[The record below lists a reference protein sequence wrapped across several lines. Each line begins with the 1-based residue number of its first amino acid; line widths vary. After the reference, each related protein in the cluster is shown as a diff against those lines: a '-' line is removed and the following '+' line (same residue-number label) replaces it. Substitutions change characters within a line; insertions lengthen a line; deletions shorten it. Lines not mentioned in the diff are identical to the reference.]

1 MRSMSQ
7 FNKHTTDY
15 NGRFFRCGFRGL
27 LLGLL
32 LLAGPAWASDDQLI
46 FTEYTN
52 VLWGTRTYN
61 NGWQDYGGVP
71 FYVTN
76 TPTHSGTKALCLAP
90 NGTSQALHF
99 VHAAFDTSIY
109 TNLSFWIN
117 GGASG
122 GQALSVG
129 ATLGGTEQGTQ
140 SVGPAP
146 TNSWKQVTL
155 SLVSLGVANK
165 TNFDGLYFHLSS
177 SAVQPPIYLDDFSL
191 GAAVPPSTIH
201 LSVNA
206 AQTVRTVD
214 AKVFGIN
221 QVAWDGNVDNAESMA
236 LMNELGSP
244 CLRWPGGSWG
254 DGYHWTNENV
264 MSGSTYRS
272 WGSFS
277 PNFIRL
283 ATNTHAQAFIICN
296 YGSSDGDEAAY
307 GVRMFNI
314 TNHCN
319 FKYWEVGNE
328 VGGSWELDWN
338 TNAPW
343 VAHDPWTYA
352 MRFTNYVAKM
362 KAADPTIRIGAVVDI
377 TEDGTVNNYN
387 HPVVNPRTGATH
399 YGWTPVML
407 TYMRSNNCLPD
418 FVIVHKYPPTDGDT
432 GNLLYYNTWKSDI
445 AGVRQM
451 LNDYLGSAATNIT
464 IENTESGT
472 GGDKQCVSI
481 VGGLQYADDVGQIMQ
496 TEANSRVWW
505 DTRNGQGSVTNCDNA
520 LYGWRTDSSG
530 YFYDDGGIV
539 YNQGYPTNRY
549 PTAWVAKLLTRF
561 AAGGDQVVSA
571 GTDYPLLASYA
582 VMRTDG
588 SLSLLVLNKSSSSS
602 LNAAIA
608 LSGYSPLPNA
618 TVYSYGIPQDETA
631 RTNGPAQNLNI
642 ATNSISSAGTSF
654 SYTFPPYSATVL
666 ALAGNM
672 ANILASSANPSI
684 YGSSVTFTA
693 TITTNGVVAANATG
707 TVTFQDAGN
716 PIGTGSVS
724 AGQAALDI
732 SSLSAGTHSITA
744 AYSGDA
750 RYPASTSSALSQVV
764 NPLPVVLS
772 GSKVYDGTINIS
784 AANLT
789 IANLVGTDS
798 IALSGAGVL
807 ASKDVGS
814 QAITASTNMYLTPA
828 LVQSSWANWNS
839 WGLYPW
845 LGTAPN
851 VGNAIICVIAT
862 RNTASNGFVNSVSFP
877 GVNNF
882 TRIAQAVNAGGVTC
896 EIWYCPSVRSTNN
909 LLTVSFSNPNTNAVC
924 VVAEYTNLVAAGALD
939 QIAGAT
945 NTGTAAVTGTTPTT
959 TLANE
964 LWVGGIGYANT
975 NALTSILNGFTDV
988 AGQSSTYPA
997 SNGVN
1002 QVTLHLLAKAVTAT
1016 GTASSGG
1023 TIGASQK
1030 WAGAIATFKAV
1041 SVASGLMLAGPAAAN
1056 YTLTGATGTATVT
1069 AKPLNYT
1076 GISVVSRAYDGT
1088 TTASFSGTAALL
1100 ASEAPGSGSTSDG
1113 APYTGDAVSIIT
1125 GTLTGS
1131 FADKNVGMNKPVTLA
1146 SGLSLSGAQAGDYS
1160 VGSSSTAL
1168 SANITPAPSSLL
1180 LSSSANPSLQGSSVS
1195 LTATVS
1201 SAVDTPSG
1209 AVVFLANGVAFST
1222 NTLGSGVASAAY
1234 SLLPAGTNTIAA
1246 QFAAQGNYQASSASL
1261 QQVVRLAS
1269 FVLSSTW
1276 NGSQLTLSW
1285 PSGGLLLE
1293 APTPN
1298 GPWTTNMA
1306 GASPC
1311 TITPTGGMKFFRALV
1326 P

>member
-1 MRSMSQ
+1 
-7 FNKHTTDY
+7 
-15 NGRFFRCGFRGL
+15 
-27 LLGLL
+27 
-32 LLAGPAWASDDQLI
+32 
-46 FTEYTN
+46 
-52 VLWGTRTYN
+52 
-61 NGWQDYGGVP
+61 
-71 FYVTN
+71 
-76 TPTHSGTKALCLAP
+76 
-90 NGTSQALHF
+90 
-99 VHAAFDTSIY
+99 
-109 TNLSFWIN
+109 
-117 GGASG
+117 
-122 GQALSVG
+122 
-129 ATLGGTEQGTQ
+129 
-140 SVGPAP
+140 
-146 TNSWKQVTL
+146 
-155 SLVSLGVANK
+155 
-165 TNFDGLYFHLSS
+165 
-177 SAVQPPIYLDDFSL
+177 
-191 GAAVPPSTIH
+191 
-201 LSVNA
+201 
-206 AQTVRTVD
+206 
-214 AKVFGIN
+214 
-221 QVAWDGNVDNAESMA
+221 
-236 LMNELGSP
+236 
-244 CLRWPGGSWG
+244 
-254 DGYHWTNENV
+254 
-264 MSGSTYRS
+264 
-272 WGSFS
+272 
-277 PNFIRL
+277 
-283 ATNTHAQAFIICN
+283 
-296 YGSSDGDEAAY
+296 
-307 GVRMFNI
+307 
-314 TNHCN
+314 
-319 FKYWEVGNE
+319 
-328 VGGSWELDWN
+328 
-338 TNAPW
+338 
-343 VAHDPWTYA
+343 
-352 MRFTNYVAKM
+352 MRFTNYYAQM
-362 KAADPTIRIGAVVDI
+362 KAADPTIKIGAVVDI

-387 HPVVNPRTGATH
+387 HPVVNPRTGVTH

-418 FVIVHKYPPTDGDT
+418 FVIDHKYPPVDGDT
-432 GNLLYYNTWKSDI
+432 GNLLFYSTWKSEI

-472 GGDKQCVSI
+472 SGDKQCVSI

-582 VMRTDG
+582 VKRTNG

-631 RTNGPAQNLNI
+631 RTNGPVQNLDI

-672 ANILASSANPSI
+672 TNILASSANPSI

-693 TITTNGVVAANATG
+693 TITTNGVAAADATG

-716 PIGTGSVS
+716 AIGTGSVS
-724 AGQAALDI
+724 GGQATLDI
-732 SSLSAGTHSITA
+732 SSLSAGTHSISA

-798 IALSGAGVL
+798 VTLSGAGVL
-807 ASKDVGS
+807 ASKDAGS

-828 LVQSSWANWNS
+828 LVQSSWAGWNS

-862 RNTASNGFVNSVSFP
+862 RNTASNGFVNNVSFP
-877 GVNNF
+877 DVNNF

-924 VVAEYTNLVAAGALD
+924 LVAEYTNLVAAGALD

-975 NALTSILNGFTDV
+975 NGLTSILNGFTDV

-1069 AKPLNYT
+1069 
-1076 GISVVSRAYDGT
+1076 
-1088 TTASFSGTAALL
+1088 
-1100 ASEAPGSGSTSDG
+1100 
-1113 APYTGDAVSIIT
+1113 
-1125 GTLTGS
+1125 
-1131 FADKNVGMNKPVTLA
+1131 
-1146 SGLSLSGAQAGDYS
+1146 
-1160 VGSSSTAL
+1160 
-1168 SANITPAPSSLL
+1168 PAPSTLL

-1209 AVVFLANGVAFST
+1209 AVVFLANGVACST
-1222 NTLGSGVASAAY
+1222 NTLDSGVASAAY

-1246 QFAAQGNYQASSASL
+1246 QFAAQGNYQASGASL

-1298 GPWTTNMA
+1298 GPWTTNMV
-1306 GASPC
+1306 GASSC
-1311 TITPTGGMKFFRALV
+1311 NITPTGGMQFFRALV

>member
-1 MRSMSQ
+1 MHR
-7 FNKHTTDY
+7 TDY
-15 NGRFFRCGFRGL
+15 NGRFFRRGSGGL

-32 LLAGPAWASDDQLI
+32 LLAGTAWAGDDQRI

-61 NGWQDYGGVP
+61 NGWQDWGGVP
-71 FYVTN
+71 LYVTN
-76 TPTHSGTKALCLAP
+76 NPVHSGTIALCLAP
-90 NGTSQALHF
+90 NGTAQGLRFAHG
-99 VHAAFDTSIY
+99 AFDTSLY
-109 TNLSFWIN
+109 TNLTFWVN

-129 ATLGGTEQGTQ
+129 ATLRGTEQGTQ

-146 TNSWKQVTL
+146 TNSWRQVTL
-155 SLVSLGVANK
+155 SLASLGVANK

-177 SAVQPPIYLDDFSL
+177 GAVQPPIYLDDISL
-191 GAAVPPSTIH
+191 VAAVPPSTIH

-206 AQTVRTVD
+206 ALTVRTVD
-214 AKVFGIN
+214 AKVFGVN
-221 QVAWDGNVDNAESMA
+221 QVAWDGNVDNAASIA

-254 DGYHWTNENV
+254 DGYHWTNEANSV
-264 MSGSTYRS
+264 GYVNRT

-277 PNFIRL
+277 ANFIRL

-319 FKYWEVGNE
+319 FKYWEIGNE
-328 VGGSWELDWN
+328 VGGSWEWDWN

-362 KAADPTIRIGAVVDI
+362 KAADPTIKIGAVVDI

-387 HPVVNPRTGATH
+387 HPVVNPRTGVTH

-407 TYMRSNNCLPD
+407 TYMRSNSCLPD
-418 FVIVHKYPPTDGDT
+418 FVIVHKYPPVDGDT
-432 GNLLYYNTWKSDI
+432 GNLLYYSTWKSDI

-472 GGDKQCVSI
+472 GGDKQCVSL
-481 VGGLQYADDVGQIMQ
+481 VGGLQYADNVGQIMQ

-505 DTRNGQGSVTNCDNA
+505 DTRNGQSSVTNCDNA
-520 LYGWRTDSSG
+520 LYGWRVDSYG
-530 YFYDDGGIV
+530 HYYDDGGIV

-549 PTAWVAKLLTRF
+549 PAAWVAKLLTRF

-571 GTDYPLLASYA
+571 GTDYPLLACYA
-582 VMRTDG
+582 VRRTNG
-588 SLSLLVLNKSSSSS
+588 SLSLLVLNKSSSSP

-608 LSGYSPLPNA
+608 LSGFTPLPNA
-618 TVYSYGIPQDETA
+618 TVYSYGMPQDETA
-631 RTNGPAQNLNI
+631 RTNGPVQNLDI

-654 SYTFPPYSATVL
+654 SYTFPPFSATVL
-666 ALAGNM
+666 ALAGNTT
-672 ANILASSANPSI
+672 NTILASSANPSI
-684 YGSSVTFTA
+684 YGNPLTFTA
-693 TITTNGVVAANATG
+693 TITTNGVAAADATG
-707 TVTFQDAGN
+707 TVTFQDAAN
-716 PIGTGSVS
+716 TIGTGSVS
-724 AGQAALDI
+724 GGVATLAI
-732 SSLSAGTHSITA
+732 STLAAGTHPITA

-750 RYPASTSSALSQVV
+750 HYPANTSSALSQSV
-764 NPLPVVLS
+764 NPRPVVLS
-772 GSKVYDGTINIS
+772 GSKVYDGTTTIS
-784 AANLT
+784 AANLS

-798 IALSGAGVL
+798 VTLSGAGVL

-814 QAITASTNMYLTPA
+814 QAITATTNMYLTPA
-828 LVQSSWANWNS
+828 LVQSSWAGYNS

-845 LGTAPN
+845 FNIAPN
-851 VGNAIICVIAT
+851 FGNAIICVIAT

-877 GVNNF
+877 DVNNF
-882 TRIAQAVNAGGVTC
+882 TRLAQAVNAGGVTC
-896 EIWYCPSVRSTNN
+896 DIWYCPSVRSTNN

-924 VVAEYTNLVAAGALD
+924 IVAEYTNLLAAGALD
-939 QIAGAT
+939 QIAGAA

-959 TLANE
+959 ALANE
-964 LWVGGIGYANT
+964 LWIGGIGYANT

-988 AGQSSTYPA
+988 ASQSSTYPA

-1016 GTASSGG
+1016 GTAGSGG
-1023 TIGASQK
+1023 TIGASQR
-1030 WAGAIATFKAV
+1030 WAGALATFKAA
-1041 SVASGLMLAGPAAAN
+1041 SVTGGLMLSGPAAAN

-1069 AKPLNYT
+1069 
-1076 GISVVSRAYDGT
+1076 
-1088 TTASFSGTAALL
+1088 
-1100 ASEAPGSGSTSDG
+1100 
-1113 APYTGDAVSIIT
+1113 
-1125 GTLTGS
+1125 
-1131 FADKNVGMNKPVTLA
+1131 
-1146 SGLSLSGAQAGDYS
+1146 
-1160 VGSSSTAL
+1160 
-1168 SANITPAPSSLL
+1168 PAPSSLL
-1180 LSSSANPSLQGSSVS
+1180 LSSSPNPSLQGSNVS
-1195 LTATVS
+1195 FTATVS

-1222 NTLGSGVASAAY
+1222 NNLAGGVASASY

-1298 GPWTTNMA
+1298 GPWTTNTV
-1306 GASPC
+1306 GATSC
-1311 TITPTGGMKFFRALV
+1311 TITPTGGMRFFRALV

>member
-1 MRSMSQ
+1 MRRSSRSMSQ
-7 FNKHTTDY
+7 SDMHTTDY
-15 NGRFFRCGFRGL
+15 NGRFFRRGFRGL
-27 LLGLL
+27 LLGWL

-99 VHAAFDTSIY
+99 VHSAFDTSIY
-109 TNLSFWIN
+109 TNLTFWMN

-177 SAVQPPIYLDDFSL
+177 SAVQPPIYLDDISL

-236 LMNELGSP
+236 LMNELGNP

-264 MSGSTYRS
+264 MSGSTYRN

-277 PNFIRL
+277 PNFIHL
-283 ATNTHAQAFIICN
+283 ATNTYAQAFIICN

-319 FKYWEVGNE
+319 FKYWEIGNE

-352 MRFTNYVAKM
+352 MRFTNYYAQM
-362 KAADPTIRIGAVVDI
+362 KAADPTIKIGAVVDI

-387 HPVVNPRTGATH
+387 HPVVNPRTGVTH

-418 FVIVHKYPPTDGDT
+418 FVIDHKYPPVDGDT
-432 GNLLYYNTWKSDI
+432 GNLLFYSTWKSEI

-472 GGDKQCVSI
+472 SGDKQCVSI

-582 VMRTDG
+582 VKRTNG

-631 RTNGPAQNLNI
+631 RTNGPVQNLDI

-672 ANILASSANPSI
+672 TNILASSANPSI

-693 TITTNGVVAANATG
+693 TITTNGVAAADATG

-716 PIGTGSVS
+716 AIGTGSVS
-724 AGQAALDI
+724 GGQATLDI
-732 SSLSAGTHSITA
+732 SSLSAGTHSISA

-798 IALSGAGVL
+798 VTLSGAGVL
-807 ASKDVGS
+807 ASKDAGS

-828 LVQSSWANWNS
+828 LVQSSWAGWNS

-862 RNTASNGFVNSVSFP
+862 RNTASNGFVNNVSFP
-877 GVNNF
+877 DVNNF

-924 VVAEYTNLVAAGALD
+924 LVAEYTNLVAAGALD

-975 NALTSILNGFTDV
+975 NGLTSILNGFTDV

-1069 AKPLNYT
+1069 
-1076 GISVVSRAYDGT
+1076 
-1088 TTASFSGTAALL
+1088 
-1100 ASEAPGSGSTSDG
+1100 
-1113 APYTGDAVSIIT
+1113 
-1125 GTLTGS
+1125 
-1131 FADKNVGMNKPVTLA
+1131 
-1146 SGLSLSGAQAGDYS
+1146 
-1160 VGSSSTAL
+1160 
-1168 SANITPAPSSLL
+1168 PAPSTLL

-1209 AVVFLANGVAFST
+1209 AVVFLANGVACST
-1222 NTLGSGVASAAY
+1222 NTLDSGVASAAY

-1246 QFAAQGNYQASSASL
+1246 QFAAQGNYQASGASL

-1298 GPWTTNMA
+1298 GPWTTNMV
-1306 GASPC
+1306 GASSC
-1311 TITPTGGMKFFRALV
+1311 NITPTGGMQFFRALV

>member
-1 MRSMSQ
+1 MRRPSRGMRES
-7 FNKHTTDY
+7 NLHMTDDD
-15 NGRFFRCGFRGL
+15 GRFFRRSFSGL

-32 LLAGPAWASDDQLI
+32 LLAGPAWASDNQLI

-76 TPTHSGTKALCLAP
+76 NPVHSGTNALCLAP
-90 NGTSQALHF
+90 NGTSQKLHF
-99 VHAAFDTSIY
+99 VHGAFDTSIY
-109 TNLSFWIN
+109 TNLTFWIN

-129 ATLGGTEQGTQ
+129 ATLSGTEQATQ

-146 TNSWKQVTL
+146 TNSWKQVTV
-155 SLVSLGVANK
+155 SLASLGVANK
-165 TNFDGLYFHLSS
+165 TNFDGLYFHVSFGT
-177 SAVQPPIYLDDFSL
+177 VQPPVYLDDISL
-191 GAAVPPSTIH
+191 VAAAPPATVH

-214 AKVFGIN
+214 AKVFGLN
-221 QVAWDGNVDNAESMA
+221 QVAWDGNVDSAESIA
-236 LMNELGSP
+236 LMNELGGP

-264 MSGSTYRS
+264 MSGSTYRG

-277 PNFIRL
+277 ANFIRL

-314 TNHCN
+314 TNHCG
-319 FKYWEVGNE
+319 FKYWEIGNE
-328 VGGSWELDWN
+328 VGGSWEMDWN

-352 MRFTNYVAKM
+352 MRFTNYYAKM
-362 KAADPTIRIGAVVDI
+362 KAADPTIKIGAVIDI
-377 TEDGTVNNYN
+377 TEDGTVNNHN
-387 HPVVNPRTGATH
+387 HPVVNPRTGVTH

-418 FVIVHKYPPTDGDT
+418 FVIDHKYPPVDGDT
-432 GNLLYYNTWKSDI
+432 GNLLFYNTWKNEI

-472 GGDKQCVSI
+472 GGDKQCVSL
-481 VGGLQYADDVGQIMQ
+481 VGGLQYADDVGQILQ

-520 LYGWRTDSSG
+520 LYGWRTDNYG
-530 YFYDDGGIV
+530 YYYDDGGIV

-549 PTAWVAKLLTRF
+549 PTAWVAKLLARF
-561 AAGGDQVVSA
+561 AAGGDQVVST
-571 GTDYPLLASYA
+571 GSDFSLLAAYA
-582 VMRTDG
+582 VKRTNG
-588 SLSLLVLNKSSSSS
+588 SLSLLVLNKSSASS

-608 LSGYSPLPNA
+608 LSGFIPLSNA

-631 RTNGPAQNLNI
+631 RTNGPVQNLDV

-666 ALAGNM
+666 SLPFNATNM
-672 ANILASSANPSI
+672 ILASSANPSI
-684 YGSSVTFTA
+684 YGSPVTFTA
-693 TITTNGVVAANATG
+693 TITTNGVAAADATG

-716 PIGTGSVS
+716 NIGTGSVS
-724 AGQAALDI
+724 GGQATLAV
-732 SSLSAGTHSITA
+732 STLSAGTHSITA
-744 AYSGDA
+744 AYGGDA
-750 RYPASTSSALSQVV
+750 HFPAITSSALSQLV

-772 GSKVYDGTINIS
+772 GSRVYDGTSNIS

-789 IANLVGTDS
+789 IANLVGTDNVT
-798 IALSGAGVL
+798 LSGAGML

-814 QAITASTNMYLTPA
+814 QAITASTNLYLAPA
-828 LVQSSWANWNS
+828 LVQSSWAGWNS

-851 VGNAIICVIAT
+851 FGNAILCVIAT

-877 GVNNF
+877 DVNNF

-896 EIWYCPSVRSTNN
+896 EIWYCPTVRSTNN

-924 VVAEYTNLVAAGALD
+924 LVAEYTNLVAAGALD
-939 QIAGAT
+939 QIAGAA
-945 NTGTAAVTGTTPTT
+945 NTGTAAVTGATPTT

-975 NALTSILNGFTDV
+975 NALTGILNGFTDV
-988 AGQSSTYPA
+988 ASQSSTYPA
-997 SNGVN
+997 TNGVN
-1002 QVTLHLLAKAVTAT
+1002 QVTLHLLARAVTAT

-1023 TIGASQK
+1023 TIGASQR

-1041 SVASGLMLAGPAAAN
+1041 SVPSGLMLAGPAAAN

-1069 AKPLNYT
+1069 
-1076 GISVVSRAYDGT
+1076 
-1088 TTASFSGTAALL
+1088 
-1100 ASEAPGSGSTSDG
+1100 
-1113 APYTGDAVSIIT
+1113 
-1125 GTLTGS
+1125 
-1131 FADKNVGMNKPVTLA
+1131 
-1146 SGLSLSGAQAGDYS
+1146 
-1160 VGSSSTAL
+1160 
-1168 SANITPAPSSLL
+1168 PAPSSLL
-1180 LSSSANPSLQGSSVS
+1180 LSSSANPSLQGSSVTF
-1195 LTATVS
+1195 TATVS
-1201 SAVDTPSG
+1201 SGIDTPSG
-1209 AVVFLANGVAFST
+1209 TVVFLANGVAFST
-1222 NTLGSGVASAAY
+1222 NTLVSGVASAAD
-1234 SLLPAGTNTIAA
+1234 SLLPAGTNTVAA
-1246 QFAAQGNYQASSASL
+1246 QFAAQGNYQASGASL
-1261 QQVVRLAS
+1261 QQVVRSAS

-1276 NGSQLTLSW
+1276 NGSQLALSW
-1285 PSGGLLLE
+1285 PAGGLLLE

-1298 GPWTTNMA
+1298 GPWTTNTA
-1306 GASPC
+1306 GASSC
-1311 TITPTGGMKFFRALV
+1311 TITPTNGMQFFRALV